1 MIEFMFVYNNQY
13 ESMCELKERYFIY
26 QLLNTATIELN
37 RQLKWLGTDWVIKV
51 QFLERGLFCFFV
63 FFFSSP
69 LTFMVLGIH
78 VRKSNQS
85 VSKTSMRRWSVVN
98 SHADQCHFFC
108 VLYARWLRAQEKGSS
123 WQTAQILSREWI
135 EFSSCI
141 SPHWRDGELYIKE
154 TCTVMAM

>member
-1 MIEFMFVYNNQY
+1 MRIKRKIFYISVVKYCNYWIEQ
-13 ESMCELKERYFIY
+13 
-26 QLLNTATIELN
+26 T
-37 RQLKWLGTDWVIKV
+37 IKV
-51 QFLERGLFCFFV
+51 TGYRLGDQGSVSGKGFV
-63 FFFSSP
+63 FVCLFFFSSP

-98 SHADQCHFFC
+98 SHADQCHFVC